1 MMGPLSRMSSALP
14 CGRPSTMSTSTT
26 SARLRIAR
34 CRATV
39 PPMLP
44 APTTVTLNFPGIDRS
59 SSFSR
64 RLAMIGESAYLCRAV
79 PALKY
84 PRTRG
89 DKQGASLEVNHAI
102 ETRQSIGRVKQD
114 PGPKV
119 LVEKVLESAVHAPNH
134 KITEP
139 WRFHV
144 FAGKGRGEF
153 ARARAELARI
163 QAEAEG
169 EEEEYVAG
177 RISRERKKAFRA
189 PVVIAVISKG
199 GRDEVET
206 LENYAACAAAVQNM
220 QLTAHALDLATI
232 WRTGLVAYHPYMREF
247 FALEAGDKIV
257 AYLYLGY
264 PDVEERPR
272 RREPASTRTV
282 WHEG

>member
-1 MMGPLSRMSSALP
+1 M
-14 CGRPSTMSTSTT
+14 
-26 SARLRIAR
+26 
-34 CRATV
+34 
-39 PPMLP
+39 
-44 APTTVTLNFPGIDRS
+44 
-59 SSFSR
+59 
-64 RLAMIGESAYLCRAV
+64 
-79 PALKY
+79 
-84 PRTRG
+84 
-89 DKQGASLEVNHAI
+89 EVNHAI
-102 ETRQSIGRVKQD
+102 VTRQSIGRVKQD
-114 PGPKV
+114 PVPKA

-153 ARARAELARI
+153 ARARAELARL

-169 EEEEYVAG
+169 EEEEFAAG

-220 QLTAHALDLATI
+220 QLTAHSLGLATI
-232 WRTGLVAYHPYMREF
+232 WRTGPVAYHPYMRDF
-247 FALEAGDKIV
+247 FGLEENDRIV
-257 AYLYLGY
+257 AYVYLGY
-264 PDVEERPR
+264 PDMSERPR
-272 RREPASTRTV
+272 RREPASAKTI

>member
-1 MMGPLSRMSSALP
+1 M
-14 CGRPSTMSTSTT
+14 
-26 SARLRIAR
+26 
-34 CRATV
+34 
-39 PPMLP
+39 
-44 APTTVTLNFPGIDRS
+44 
-59 SSFSR
+59 
-64 RLAMIGESAYLCRAV
+64 
-79 PALKY
+79 
-84 PRTRG
+84 
-89 DKQGASLEVNHAI
+89 EVNRAI
-102 ETRQSIGRVKQD
+102 ETRRSVGRVRQD
-114 PGPKV
+114 PVPRE
-119 LVEKVLESAVHAPNH
+119 LVERILESAVHAPNH

-169 EEEEYVAG
+169 EEEEYAAG

-220 QLTAHALDLATI
+220 QLTAHSLGLATM
-232 WRTGLVAYHPYMREF
+232 WRTGAVAYHPYMRDF
-247 FALEAGDKIV
+247 FGLQDGDKIV
-257 AYLYLGY
+257 AYLHLGY
-264 PDVEERPR
+264 PETIERPR
-272 RREPASTRTV
+272 RRRPASSMTI